1 MVFETETMVNMNSL
15 VALFV
20 LTRVTFSTG
29 DQELATFAAGEK
41 GFSFG
46 EEGVFLLTAILI
58 RGYTYVTTQLIEWNG
73 HEVSQTTLLHVCI
86 GGTRRPTVSVKYLFG
101 EADVAL
107 SFLLLEDS

>member
-15 VALFV
+15 FSLFV

-46 EEGVFLLTAILI
+46 EEGMLLLTSL
-58 RGYTYVTTQLIEWNG
+58 
-73 HEVSQTTLLHVCI
+73 
-86 GGTRRPTVSVKYLFG
+86 
-101 EADVAL
+101 
-107 SFLLLEDS
+107 